1 MAGISALG
9 TTYNLPNY
17 TGELFQ
23 LSPTTAPFLTM
34 AGGLSGG
41 MQTSAPK
48 FEWETE
54 DLRASTPNNVVLEG
68 QDATNP
74 VGRVRANVYNVLEIH
89 QSFIEVSYSK
99 QAAVQYRAGLNT
111 GQEQPITDELAH
123 QINAEV
129 IAKKRDV
136 NASFLVGAFNEPTDN
151 TQKRQTRGIITAV
164 TTNLQ
169 DAAAL
174 SSTAAQTG
182 VSYTTATNGT
192 FTVSAA
198 PATGS
203 TVVFTSITTNTEI
216 VLDTP
221 YYVTNLSATTFKVS
235 AAKGGAAITFAATG
249 SGVYSIGQTVTDT
262 LVGGILQS
270 VYDNGGL
277 TEDETFT
284 LFCNSGVKRAL
295 SVAYIKGYGAGYFPQ
310 SRTVGGVKVDTI
322 LTDFGTLNVVVD
334 RQMPRHKI
342 LAATMSEVH
351 PVFMDVPGRGHFFVE
366 PLAKTGAQEKVQL
379 YGEIGLAYGAE
390 RHHGVLTNLAAF

>member
-23 LSPTTAPFLTM
+23 LSPSTAPFLTM

-54 DLRASTPNNVVLEG
+54 DLRTSTPNNVVLEG
-68 QDATNP
+68 QDATGP

-89 QSFIEVSYSK
+89 QSFIEVSYTK
-99 QAAVQYRAGLNT
+99 QAAVQYRSGLNT

-136 NASFLVGAFNEPTDN
+136 NASFLVGTFQEPTDN
-151 TQKRQTRGIITAV
+151 TTKRQTRGIITAV

-169 DAAAL
+169 DAAAGV
-174 SSTAAQTG
+174 TQTF
-182 VSYTTATNGT
+182 TTATNGT
-192 FTVSAA
+192 FTAG
-198 PATGS
+198 ATHGLS
-203 TVVFTSITTNTEI
+203 VGDTVIPLTVVTNTE
-216 VLDTP
+216 VAVDTP
-221 YYVTNLSATTFKVS
+221 YYVLTVPSSTTFTLAS
-235 AAKGGAAITFAATG
+235 AKGGSTITFASTG
-249 SGVYSIGQTVTDT
+249 SGTYSKGVAITDT
-262 LVGGILQS
+262 LVGGLLQGI
-270 VYDNGGL
+270 YDNGGL
-277 TEDETFT
+277 TEDGTFT
-284 LFCNSGVKRAL
+284 LFCGSASKIGL
-295 SVAYIKGYGAGYFPQ
+295 SKAYIKSYGAGYFPQ

-322 LTDFGTLNVVVD
+322 LTDFGTCNIVVD
-334 RQMPRHKI
+334 RQMPKHKI

-390 RHHGVLTNLAAF
+390 RHHGVLKNLVAF